1 MVEPPG
7 WGVTFSRSTRQRI
20 PTFSLYGE
28 RSPQVGHTDPL
39 HIEDIPSRSRKYLW
53 RIGTHRHAGMCQLVY
68 VTSGAVFVDL
78 EEIHAEFDGPVVVI
92 IPAGTVHGFR
102 FRSDSE
108 GYVLTMDLDRLLG
121 LAQATHQAPITRL
134 FALPRILDVGAE
146 RTLAARAARLFATLL
161 QEFRQPDSLIAPVSG
176 WLACAALWMLA
187 AATVTLAPAA
197 PPPGEAAA
205 VPAGQDLRRLQRFRT
220 LVESHYLKHWPVERY
235 AAHLALSESSLNR
248 LCRALTG
255 TTAFDIIQQRLALE
269 ARRRLA
275 FVAGSVATLAAE
287 LGFKD
292 PAYFSRFFHKH
303 NGMSPTQFRR
313 RQAGG

>member
-1 MVEPPG
+1 
-7 WGVTFSRSTRQRI
+7 
-20 PTFSLYGE
+20 
-28 RSPQVGHTDPL
+28 
-39 HIEDIPSRSRKYLW
+39 
-53 RIGTHRHAGMCQLVY
+53 
-68 VTSGAVFVDL
+68 
-78 EEIHAEFDGPVVVI
+78 
-92 IPAGTVHGFR
+92 
-102 FRSDSE
+102 
-108 GYVLTMDLDRLLG
+108 
-121 LAQATHQAPITRL
+121 
-134 FALPRILDVGAE
+134 
-146 RTLAARAARLFATLL
+146 
-161 QEFRQPDSLIAPVSG
+161 
-176 WLACAALWMLA
+176 MLA
-187 AATVTLAPAA
+187 AATVTLAPAE
-197 PPPGEAAA
+197 PPPGEAAV

>member
-1 MVEPPG
+1 M
-7 WGVTFSRSTRQRI
+7 SRGIRRHI

-28 RSPQVGHTDPL
+28 RSLQVGHTDPL

-53 RIGTHRHAGMCQLVY
+53 RIGTHRHAGMCQLLF
-68 VTSGAVFVDL
+68 VTAGAAFVDL
-78 EEIHAEFDGPVVVI
+78 EETHAEFDGPLVVI

-121 LAQATHQAPITRL
+121 LANAAHQVPIATL
-134 FALPRILDVGAE
+134 FAVPRLLHIGAE
-146 RTLAARAARLFATLL
+146 RVLAARAARVFATLL
-161 QEFRQPDSLIAPVSG
+161 QEFRQPDSLVAPVSG
-176 WLACAALWMLA
+176 WLACSALWMLA
-187 AATVTLAPAA
+187 DATATLSSARL
-197 PPPGEAAA
+197 PGG
-205 VPAGQDLRRLQRFRT
+205 VPAGHELRRLQRFRT
-220 LVESHYLKHWPVERY
+220 LLESHYLKHWPVARY
-235 AAHLALSESSLNR
+235 AALLALSESSLNR

-255 TTAFDIIQQRLALE
+255 STAFDIIQQRLALE

-275 FVAGSVATLAAE
+275 YVAAPVATLAVE

-292 PAYFSRFFHKH
+292 PAYFCRFFRKH